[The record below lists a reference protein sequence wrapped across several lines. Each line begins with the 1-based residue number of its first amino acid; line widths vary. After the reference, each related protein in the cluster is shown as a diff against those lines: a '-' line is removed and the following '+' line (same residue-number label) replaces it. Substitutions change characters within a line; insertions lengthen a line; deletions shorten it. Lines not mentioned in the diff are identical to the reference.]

1 MNALT
6 VNVIGTPAPQGSK
19 RAFVVN
25 GCAVMTESSK
35 KVKPWRQDV
44 AAAVQAAMATHW
56 TYDCPTDDCPCT
68 GAEHLG
74 WVVPAGPVRV
84 DITYYL
90 PRPRYH
96 YRTGKHANELRPNAP
111 TYVDKKPDKDKLDR
125 ATYDALTA
133 SGAIRD
139 DAQIAA
145 GDTVKVYADAATG
158 ARITIRPLDGSRP
171 GLGTAG
177 VTGAQPDEPATQAG
191 RPATS
196 TQEALL

>member
-1 MNALT
+1 MLT
-6 VNVIGTPAPQGSK
+6 INVVGTPAPQGSK

-25 GCAVMTESSK
+25 GRAVMAESSK

-44 AAAVQAAMATHW
+44 AAAVQAAMDDPATDWH
-56 TYDCPTDDCPCT
+56 
-68 GAEHLG
+68 
-74 WVVPAGPVRV
+74 VPAGPVRV

-145 GDTVKVYADAATG
+145 GETVKRYADAATG
-158 ARITIRPLDGSRP
+158 ARITIRPL
-171 GLGTAG
+171 TAD
-177 VTGAQPDEPATQAG
+177 AS
-191 RPATS
+191 TS
-196 TQEALL
+196 TPEASAPSSGTPAEGEANGVPGTRQEVLFS